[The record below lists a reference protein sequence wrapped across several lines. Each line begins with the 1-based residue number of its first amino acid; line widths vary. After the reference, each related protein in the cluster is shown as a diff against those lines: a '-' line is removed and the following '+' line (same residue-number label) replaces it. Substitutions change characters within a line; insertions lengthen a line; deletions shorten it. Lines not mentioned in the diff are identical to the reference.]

1 MLRLVIFLAAG
12 LGLLGALAQPS
23 YAAARKC
30 AGAPPDYPHARYPE
44 PRVFVE
50 SQAWWTRGR
59 ARAESGRA
67 HHVHLGLCFPQGR
80 VARFPNGRI
89 RWDIRV
95 VFHNMRGYR
104 AGQLKGGWFVR
115 RLDGK
120 RCRRLHCEWYFTVFG
135 KTRAENFPTTDGR
148 KELRPKVRIKTPDG
162 FEMFQSA
169 GWQLILTRGRRRE
182 NDRPTNVA
190 IGRGWYTDFGYAN
203 VGISSYR
210 APGPRVSGV
219 WRPKVSAKAG
229 DEDDLRVTSHL
240 FTIDPDF
247 HKSPADRGKVI
258 RRGRG
263 SFQGRLR
270 IGTRGLSPGMHKLVM
285 IAHSRHVRGPRPNG
299 TNTGVEVL
307 PFWVVRNAGPRRAF
321 DSLSDTRAAAT
332 AYAGEVA
339 TARR

>member
-1 MLRLVIFLAAG
+1 MLRLVSLLAVG
-12 LGLLGALAQPS
+12 LGVLGALAQAS
-23 YAAARKC
+23 HAAAHEC
-30 AGAPPDYPHARYPE
+30 AGAPPDYPHTSYPE

-59 ARAESGRA
+59 ANAETSGRA

-89 RWDIRV
+89 RWDIRI
-95 VFHNMRGYR
+95 VFDHMRGYR
-104 AGQLKGGWFVR
+104 AGRLKGGWFER
-115 RLDGK
+115 KLGGR
-120 RCRRLHCEWYFTVFG
+120 RCRREHCEWYFTAFG
-135 KTRAENFPTTDGR
+135 KTRASNFPTTDGR

-169 GWQLILTRGRRRE
+169 GWQLILKRGRRRE

-203 VGISSYR
+203 VGIRQYR

-219 WRPKVSAKAG
+219 WRPRVSAKAG

-240 FTIDPDF
+240 FTIDADF
-247 HKSPADRGKVI
+247 HKNPVDRGKVI

-263 SFQGRLR
+263 AFKGRLR
-270 IGTRGLSPGMHKLVM
+270 IDTRGLSPGMHKLVM
-285 IAHSRHVRGPRPNG
+285 IAHSRHVRGRRPNG

-307 PFWVVRNAGPRRAF
+307 PFWVSGTEPGRALAARQGVRLRA
-321 DSLSDTRAAAT
+321 ST
-332 AYAGEVA
+332 
-339 TARR
+339 

>member
-1 MLRLVIFLAAG
+1 VVTLRLVVLLAAG
-12 LGLLGALAQPS
+12 LGLLGAVAQPS
-23 YAAARKC
+23 HAAAHVC
-30 AGAPPDYPHARYPE
+30 AGTPPDYPHTRYPE

-59 ARAESGRA
+59 AGPESGSA

-80 VARFPNGRI
+80 VAHFPGGRI
-89 RWDIRV
+89 RWDIRI
-95 VFHNMRGYR
+95 VFDNMRGYR
-104 AGQLKGGWFVR
+104 AGRLKGGWFER
-115 RLDGK
+115 KLGGK
-120 RCRRLHCEWYFTVFG
+120 RCMQEHCEWYFTVFG
-135 KTRAENFPTTDGR
+135 RTRASNFPRTDGR

-169 GWQLILTRGRRRE
+169 GWQLILKRGRRRV

-203 VGISSYR
+203 VGIRNYR

-219 WRPKVSAKAG
+219 WRPKVSAKRG

-240 FTIDPDF
+240 FTIDADF
-247 HKSPADRGKVI
+247 HTDPADRGTII

-263 SFQGRLR
+263 SFKGRLR
-270 IGTRGLSPGMHKLVM
+270 IDTSGLSPGMHKLVM
-285 IAHSRHVRGPRPNG
+285 IAHSRHVRGRRPNG

-307 PFWVVRNAGPRRAF
+307 PFWVVGNTGPA
-321 DSLSDTRAAAT
+321 DARAAAT
-332 AYAGEVA
+332 AYAGEA
-339 TARR
+339 TTARR